1 MGNIVLEV
9 GLALG
14 LVALAGLLAARLRF
28 SAVPFL
34 ILAGLVVGP
43 HAPHWGVWDFR
54 FVESAPL
61 IDFLGRLGL
70 LVLLFY
76 LGLEFSLAR
85 LLRAGRAIVLGGV
98 IYMAINLP
106 LGVLLP
112 WLLGWPLR
120 EILVAA
126 GITTISSTA
135 IAARLVVELKR
146 TANPETEII
155 LGLMLFQDAFV
166 VVYLAVISGLVL
178 TGNASP
184 GQVAKAT
191 LVALAFMAGFLFL
204 GRRLKPLL
212 DRWLDIPSDEVLLLV
227 VFAALTLVAGVAE
240 TLHLAEA
247 VGALLVGLVL
257 GETEHF
263 QRLQHLVVPFRDF
276 FSALFF
282 FSFGLSIDP
291 LALKGAVW
299 PALAAVAL
307 TLVGNFTGGLLAG
320 RTAGLSPRASTNV
333 GLTITAR
340 GEFSIILAN
349 LAKAGGLLPVLQSFA
364 GLYVVLLAVLGPLL
378 TRESRWIYA
387 RLQPVFRWPAL
398 PPRKQKISGSVSEIV
413 R

>member
-1 MGNIVLEV
+1 MANVVLEL

-14 LVALAGLLAARLRF
+14 LVALASLLAARLRF

-54 FVESAPL
+54 FIESAPL

-76 LGLEFSLAR
+76 LGLEFSVAR

-212 DRWLDIPSDEVLLLV
+212 DRWLDIPSDEVLLMV
-227 VFAALTLVAGVAE
+227 VFAGLTLVAGLAE
-240 TLHLAEA
+240 TMHVAEA

-349 LAKAGGLLPVLQSFA
+349 LARAGGLLPVLQSFA
-364 GLYVVLLAVLGPLL
+364 ALYVVILAVLGPLL

-398 PPRKQKISGSVSEIV
+398 PPRKQKIS
-413 R
+413 

>member
-1 MGNIVLEV
+1 MANLVLEL
-9 GLALG
+9 GLALS
-14 LVALAGLLAARLRF
+14 LVALAGLLAARSRF
-28 SAVPFL
+28 SAVPFF
-34 ILAGLVVGP
+34 ILAGLAVGP
-43 HAPHWGVWDFR
+43 HTPLG
-54 FVESAPL
+54 FVESAPV
-61 IDFLGRLGL
+61 INFLGRLGL

-76 LGLEFSLAR
+76 LGLEFSVGR
-85 LLRAGRAIVLGGV
+85 LLRAGRSILLGGV

-106 LGVLLP
+106 LGLLLP

-146 TANPETEII
+146 TANPETEMI

-191 LVALAFMAGFLFL
+191 LGALAFMAGFLFL

-212 DRWLDIPSDEVLLLV
+212 DRWLDIPSDELLLLV
-227 VFAALTLVAGVAE
+227 IFAALTLVAGLAE
-240 TLHLAEA
+240 SLHLAEA

-263 QRLQHLVVPFRDF
+263 QRIQHLVVPFRDF

-282 FSFGLSIDP
+282 FSFGLGIDP
-291 LALKGAVW
+291 LTLKGAVW

-307 TLVGNFTGGLLAG
+307 TLVGNFTSGLLAG

-349 LAKAGGLLPVLQSFA
+349 LARAGGLLPVLQSFA
-364 GLYVVLLAVLGPLL
+364 ALYVVILAVLGPLL
-378 TRESRWIYA
+378 TKESRWIYA
-387 RLQPVFRWPAL
+387 RLRPVFRWPAL
-398 PPRKQKISGSVSEIV
+398 PPRKQKIS
-413 R
+413 

>member
-1 MGNIVLEV
+1 MANVVLEL

-14 LVALAGLLAARLRF
+14 LVALAGLVAARLRF
-28 SAVPFL
+28 SAVPFF
-34 ILAGLVVGP
+34 ILAGLAVGP
-43 HAPHWGVWDFR
+43 HTPLGFI
-54 FVESAPL
+54 ESAPL
-61 IDFLGRLGL
+61 IGFLGRLGL

-76 LGLEFSLAR
+76 LGLEFSVAR
-85 LLRAGRAIVLGGV
+85 LLRAGRSIVLGGV
-98 IYMAINLP
+98 MYMAINLP
-106 LGVLLP
+106 LGLLLP
-112 WLLGWPLR
+112 WLFGWPLR
-120 EILVAA
+120 ETLVAA

-178 TGNASP
+178 TGSASP
-184 GQVAKAT
+184 GQAVKAT

-212 DRWLDIPSDEVLLLV
+212 DRWLDIPSDEALLLL
-227 VFAALTLVAGVAE
+227 VFAALTLVAGLAE

-263 QRLQHLVVPFRDF
+263 QRLQHLVVAFRDF

-282 FSFGLSIDP
+282 FSFGLGIDP
-291 LALKGAVW
+291 LTLKGGIW
-299 PALAAVAL
+299 PALAAVVL
-307 TLVGNFTGGLLAG
+307 TLVGNFTSGLLAG

-333 GLTITAR
+333 GLTIAAR

-349 LAKAGGLLPVLQSFA
+349 LAKAGGLLPVVQSFA
-364 GLYVVLLAVLGPLL
+364 ALYVVILAVLGPLL
-378 TRESRWIYA
+378 ARESRWIYA
-387 RLQPVFRWPAL
+387 RLQPVFRWPPL
-398 PPRKQKISGSVSEIV
+398 PPRKQKIS
-413 R
+413 